1 MDTKRYKTKTKI
13 LERKNIR
20 STGTWEI
27 AIDTGYS
34 GVKLFSPNK
43 IALFPYYARNIGNR
57 IDWATGVPD
66 DAILYRAE
74 GSDDIW
80 LVGEEAY
87 NLLSDGDTSDS
98 ETSLYG
104 RDRYYSAMFRIISE
118 CGIGIALMP
127 NSLGKYDTQDDIVIQ
142 TGLPEKYLGDS
153 GILIDSLAG
162 MHRFSVKIGDGSWM
176 DYDLDIKKENIHVMS
191 QPKGS
196 LLSVCLENSGRMTK
210 NARDILNSSV
220 LVFDPGFGT
229 LDFFE
234 LNNGCVKGGET
245 IDSLGMKRVFK
256 EAIKMISEKY
266 GKEISIPAL
275 QKYLTDG
282 SINVYDRKALTSK
295 NHDISGILEQASIK
309 VCNEA
314 IDKLAER
321 DLSAYRYLIIT
332 GGTGAAWADIIKERL
347 KRLSTLKLCFANI
360 NDSSISIV
368 FSNVRGYY
376 MNRYAILEKE
386 KALRLEKSA

>member
-1 MDTKRYKTKTKI
+1 
-13 LERKNIR
+13 
-20 STGTWEI
+20 
-27 AIDTGYS
+27 
-34 GVKLFSPNK
+34 
-43 IALFPYYARNIGNR
+43 
-57 IDWATGVPD
+57 
-66 DAILYRAE
+66 
-74 GSDDIW
+74 
-80 LVGEEAY
+80 
-87 NLLSDGDTSDS
+87 
-98 ETSLYG
+98 
-104 RDRYYSAMFRIISE
+104 
-118 CGIGIALMP
+118 
-127 NSLGKYDTQDDIVIQ
+127 
-142 TGLPEKYLGDS
+142 
-153 GILIDSLAG
+153 
-162 MHRFSVKIGDGSWM
+162 
-176 DYDLDIKKENIHVMS
+176 
-191 QPKGS
+191 
-196 LLSVCLENSGRMTK
+196 
-210 NARDILNSSV
+210 
-220 LVFDPGFGT
+220 
-229 LDFFE
+229 
-234 LNNGCVKGGET
+234 
-245 IDSLGMKRVFK
+245 
-256 EAIKMISEKY
+256 MISEKY

-347 KRLSTLKLCFANI
+347 KGLSTLKLCFANI